1 MLKQRHLK
9 EKLFLHAYNLTKTRN
24 IHSVTGKDNTEIQK
38 TTIDTLQYSQN
49 QKMWRRMQNK
59 YN

>member
-1 MLKQRHLK
+1 MK

-24 IHSVTGKDNTEIQK
+24 IHSATGKDNIEIQK

-49 QKMWRRMQNK
+49 QLMWRRMQNK